1 MRFPALRLSA
11 VRFSHC
17 PLEEKCPPASSSV
30 LRPLFYI
37 FLLSISAVW
46 TTAAQ
51 VRIGG
56 TVTDEQTETPL
67 SGAHVFTEDMA
78 QGAITN
84 AEGRFVLEL
93 PALPE
98 AVVVQHLGYAPRV
111 FPVPP
116 EASESLVIRLTP
128 IVIPLE
134 EVLVSGEG
142 FASGLMEQVIRR
154 KQRMFA
160 DVSLLRMVGQTRL
173 VLEGDERIV
182 HLGDTAFDLLW
193 LYGEAE
199 PTDLIHHASRAEVS
213 AVSRTGAWDEELPLP
228 APHDVANLYEDF
240 VTVQGQ
246 RMIGPTHPDALEHYV
261 FRVAAERMLGDRTIY
276 DLNVSPIG
284 EEEAAFIGQ
293 ISVMDEEFVL
303 LEARLFPARHVVFP
317 DPTSGWNVRYVQ
329 HFREVGG
336 GFWAPVNLDMEGT
349 LRVAVGMQR
358 LRTVAFSRRTLLTG
372 HRTNVPAE
380 QLASITTPWSDPDFR
395 YGQVLMPMTAREL
408 DAIADLRAANLTLS
422 EAFPPER
429 RAGRFVGFLDPEIPD
444 RLQWPV
450 VMGYRFRFRYN
461 RVDGLLSSVGNELDL
476 FSSARLSWGL
486 GQATGFKKTRSYVSL
501 AAPLGEQILLRISRE
516 RDIASQGA
524 WSGHSEALASVQ
536 SALGG
541 QDYFDYFRRTR
552 YGAGLE
558 TIWRGLHLAAGVEQ
572 EKAESI
578 ERQVIRSWP
587 YAQAFQANPPVVD
600 DTFRSVYAALALP
613 RRATRT
619 IRSAALRVEH
629 SSPQGL
635 ASDAAF
641 TLLGGHIDLAQPT
654 LHRHRPTPAGLHIR
668 LQAGTSF
675 GDLPPQRTALLDTGL
690 ELFDGLRLN
699 RRHAFR
705 SLHGRPLQGARH
717 AAVFWR
723 HDFTTLPF
731 EWVRLWPLV
740 RLRMGIA
747 LFGAHGRVRGQP
759 AASAHDCM
767 PLTYC
772 GDRSVHEVGVSLTRI
787 GGAPF
792 RMDIARRLGGFGE
805 IPGGRVVLGFGV
817 ELN

>member
-1 MRFPALRLSA
+1 MI
-11 VRFSHC
+11 
-17 PLEEKCPPASSSV
+17 
-30 LRPLFYI
+30 RPLFYI

-142 FASGLMEQVIRR
+142 FASGLMAQVIRR

-317 DPTSGWNVRYVQ
+317 DPTSGWSVRYVQ
-329 HFREVGG
+329 HFREVAA

-349 LRVAVGMQR
+349 LRAAVDTQR

-395 YGQVLMPMTAREL
+395 YGQVLMPMTVREL
-408 DAIADLRAANLTLS
+408 DAVADLRAANLTLS

-476 FSSARLSWGL
+476 FSGARLLWGL

-516 RDIASQGA
+516 RDIASQGV
-524 WSGHSEALASVQ
+524 WSGYSEALASVQ

-587 YAQAFQANPPVVD
+587 YAQAFRANPPVVD

-619 IRSAALRVEH
+619 IRSAALRVKH

-767 PLTYC
+767 LLTYC

-787 GGAPF
+787 GGAPL

>member
-1 MRFPALRLSA
+1 MKSCTCERGVLIKVELIR
-11 VRFSHC
+11 
-17 PLEEKCPPASSSV
+17 ASC
-30 LRPLFYI
+30 I
-37 FLLSISAVW
+37 FLLSIGAAW
-46 TTAAQ
+46 TASAQ

-56 TVTDEQTETPL
+56 TVADEQTETPL

-93 PALPE
+93 SALPE
-98 AVVVQHLGYAPRV
+98 AIVVQHLGYAPRV

-116 EASESLVIRLTP
+116 ETRESLVIRLTP

-142 FASGLMEQVIRR
+142 FASGLMEQVVRR

-160 DVSLLRMVGQTRL
+160 DISSLRMVGQTRL
-173 VLEGDERIV
+173 VLEGDDRIV

-193 LYGEAE
+193 LYGETE
-199 PTDLIHHASRAEVS
+199 PADRTHHAYRAEVS

-240 VTVQGQ
+240 VTIQGQ
-246 RMIGPTHPDALEHYV
+246 RMIGPTHPDALKHYV

-329 HFREVGG
+329 HFREVGD

-349 LRVAVGMQR
+349 LRVAVDTQH
-358 LRTVAFSRRTLLTG
+358 LRTVAFSRRTLLAG
-372 HRTNVPAE
+372 HTANIPAE
-380 QLASITTPWSDPDFR
+380 QLASVTTPWSDPAFR
-395 YGQVLMPMTAREL
+395 YGQVLMPMTVREL

-429 RAGRFVGFLDPEIPD
+429 RTGRFIGFLDPENPGQ
-444 RLQWPV
+444 LHWPV
-450 VMGYRFRFRYN
+450 VMGYRFKFRYN
-461 RVDGLLSSVGNELDL
+461 RVDGFFSSVGSEWDL
-476 FSSARLSWGL
+476 FSDTHLSWRV
-486 GQATGFKKTRSYVSL
+486 GQATGLEQTRSYVSL
-501 AAPLGEQILLRISRE
+501 TTPLGEQLLFRISYD
-516 RDIASQGA
+516 RDVASQGA

-536 SALGG
+536 AALGG

-552 YGAGLE
+552 YGAGME
-558 TIWRGLHLAAGVEQ
+558 TSWRGLHLTAGVEQ

-578 ERQVIRSWP
+578 ERQITRSWP
-587 YAQAFQANPPVVD
+587 FAQTFRVNPPVRD
-600 DTFRSVYAALALP
+600 GTFRSVYATLALP

-629 SSPQGL
+629 GSPQRL
-635 ASDAAF
+635 AGDAAF
-641 TLLGGHIDLAQPT
+641 TLLGGHIDLAQST

-668 LQAGTSF
+668 LQGGTSF

-690 ELFDGLRLN
+690 ELFDGFRLN
-699 RRHAFR
+699 RHHAFR

-740 RLRMGIA
+740 RLRMGIT

-759 AASAHDCM
+759 AASGHEGFSCI
-767 PLTYC
+767 PPGYC
-772 GDRSVHEVGVSLTRI
+772 GDNFLHEVGVSLTRI
-787 GGAPF
+787 GGTPL
-792 RMDIARRLGGFGE
+792 RMDITRRLGDFGD
-805 IPGGRVVLGFGV
+805 IPGSRVVVGFGV
-817 ELN
+817 EL

>member
-1 MRFPALRLSA
+1 MVYGVIRYIP
-11 VRFSHC
+11 
-17 PLEEKCPPASSSV
+17 
-30 LRPLFYI
+30 YI
-37 FLLSISAVW
+37 FLLSIGAAW
-46 TTAAQ
+46 TAAAQ

-56 TVTDEQTETPL
+56 TVADEQTGSPL

-98 AVVVQHLGYAPRV
+98 AIVVQHLGYAPRV

-116 EASESLVIRLTP
+116 EAPESLVIRLTP

-142 FASGLMEQVIRR
+142 FASCLMEQVIRR

-160 DVSLLRMVGQTRL
+160 DISSLRMVGQTRL

-193 LYGEAE
+193 LYGETVDRA
-199 PTDLIHHASRAEVS
+199 HHAYRAEVS

-261 FRVAAERMLGDRTIY
+261 FRVAAERTLGDRTIY

-317 DPTSGWNVRYVQ
+317 APTSGWNVRYVQ
-329 HFREVGG
+329 HFREVAD
-336 GFWAPVNLDMEGT
+336 GFWAPVHLDMEGT
-349 LRVAVGMQR
+349 LRAAVGMQR
-358 LRTVAFSRRTLLTG
+358 LRTVRFSRRTLLAG
-372 HRTNVPAE
+372 HTANIPTE
-380 QLASITTPWSDPDFR
+380 QLASVTTPWSDPDFR
-395 YGQVLMPMTAREL
+395 YGQVLMPMTVREL
-408 DAIADLRAANLTLS
+408 DAIADLRAANLTLK

-429 RAGRFVGFLDPEIPD
+429 RPGRFIGFLDPEIPGQ
-444 RLQWPV
+444 LHWPV
-450 VMGYRFRFRYN
+450 VMGYRFKFRYN
-461 RVDGLLSSVGNELDL
+461 RVDGFFSSVGNELDL
-476 FSSARLSWGL
+476 FSGIRMSWRL
-486 GQATGFKKTRSYVSL
+486 GQATGLEQTRSYVSL
-501 AAPLGEQILLRISRE
+501 ARPLGEQFLFRISYD

-524 WSGHSEALASVQ
+524 WSGHSEALVSVQ
-536 SALGG
+536 AALGG

-552 YGAGLE
+552 YGAGME
-558 TIWRGLHLAAGVEQ
+558 ATWRGLHLTAGVEQ

-578 ERQVIRSWP
+578 VRQAARSWP
-587 YAQAFQANPPVVD
+587 YAQAFRANPPVRD
-600 DTFRSVYAALALP
+600 GTFRTVYAALALP

-629 SSPQGL
+629 GSPQRL
-635 ASDAAF
+635 AGNAAF
-641 TLLGGHIDLAQPT
+641 TLLGGHIDLAQST

-668 LQAGTSF
+668 LQGGTSF

-690 ELFDGLRLN
+690 ELFGGLRLN
-699 RRHAFR
+699 RLHAFR

-731 EWVRLWPLV
+731 EWLRLWPLV

-747 LFGAHGRVRGQP
+747 LFGAHGQVRGQP
-759 AASAHDCM
+759 AASGHEGFSCM
-767 PLTYC
+767 PPGYC
-772 GDRSVHEVGVSLTRI
+772 GDNSVHEIGVSLTRI
-787 GGAPF
+787 GGTPL
-792 RMDIARRLGGFGE
+792 RMDLTRRLGDFGD
-805 IPGGRVVLGFGV
+805 ITGSRVVVGFGV
-817 ELN
+817 EL

>member
-1 MRFPALRLSA
+1 MIRYIL
-11 VRFSHC
+11 
-17 PLEEKCPPASSSV
+17 
-30 LRPLFYI
+30 YI
-37 FLLSISAVW
+37 FLLSIGAVW

-56 TVTDEQTETPL
+56 TVLDEQTETPL

-84 AEGRFVLEL
+84 AEGRFFLEL
-93 PALPE
+93 PAFPE
-98 AVVVQHLGYAPRV
+98 AIVVQHLGYAPRV
-111 FPVPP
+111 FPVSP
-116 EASESLVIRLTP
+116 EAAESLVIRLTP

-160 DVSLLRMVGQTRL
+160 DVSSLRMVGQTRL

-199 PTDLIHHASRAEVS
+199 PTDRTHHASRAEVS

-317 DPTSGWNVRYVQ
+317 DPTSGWSVRYVQ
-329 HFREVGG
+329 HFREVAA

-349 LRVAVGMQR
+349 LRAAVDTQR
-358 LRTVAFSRRTLLTG
+358 LRTVAFSRRTLLAG
-372 HRTNVPAE
+372 HRTNIPEE
-380 QLASITTPWSDPDFR
+380 QLTSVTTPWSDPDFR

-408 DAIADLRAANLTLS
+408 DAIGDLRAANLTLS

-429 RAGRFVGFLDPEIPD
+429 REGRFVGFLDPENPD
-444 RLQWPV
+444 RLHWPV
-450 VMGYRFRFRYN
+450 VMGYRFTFRYN
-461 RVDGLLSSVGNELDL
+461 RVDGLFSSVGNELDL
-476 FSSARLSWGL
+476 FSGARLSWRI
-486 GQATGFKKTRSYVSL
+486 GQATGLQKTRSYVSL
-501 AAPLGEQILLRISRE
+501 TAPLGEQILLRISYD
-516 RDIASQGA
+516 RDVASQGV
-524 WSGHSEALASVQ
+524 WSGYSEALASVQ
-536 SALGG
+536 AALGG

-552 YGAGLE
+552 YGADLE
-558 TIWRGLHLAAGVEQ
+558 TTWRGLHLAAGVEQ

-578 ERQVIRSWP
+578 ERHVIRSWP
-587 YAQAFQANPPVVD
+587 YAQAFRANPPVVD

-613 RRATRT
+613 RRTTRT

-641 TLLGGHIDLAQPT
+641 TLLGGHIDLTQPT
-654 LHRHRPTPAGLHIR
+654 LRRHRPTPAGLHIR

-690 ELFDGLRLN
+690 ELFGGLRLN

-767 PLTYC
+767 PPAYC

-787 GGAPF
+787 GGAPL
-792 RMDIARRLGGFGE
+792 RMDITRRLGGFGD
-805 IPGGRVVLGFGV
+805 IAGGRVVLGFGV

>member
-1 MRFPALRLSA
+1 MIRYIL
-11 VRFSHC
+11 
-17 PLEEKCPPASSSV
+17 
-30 LRPLFYI
+30 YI
-37 FLLSISAVW
+37 FLLSVGAVW
-46 TTAAQ
+46 TAAAQ

-78 QGAITN
+78 HGAVTN

-93 PALPE
+93 PALPD
-98 AVVVQHLGYAPRV
+98 AIVVQHLGYAPRV

-116 EASESLVIRLTP
+116 EESESLVIRLAP

-134 EVLVSGEG
+134 EVLVSGED
-142 FASGLMEQVIRR
+142 FASNLMEQVIRR

-160 DVSLLRMVGQTRL
+160 EISSLRMVGQTRL
-173 VLEGDERIV
+173 LLEGDDRIV
-182 HLGDTAFDLLW
+182 HLSDTAFDLLW
-193 LYGEAE
+193 LYGD
-199 PTDLIHHASRAEVS
+199 TDQTDRNNHSYRAEVS

-228 APHDVANLYEDF
+228 APHDVANLYDDF

-284 EEEAAFIGQ
+284 EEEATFIGQ
-293 ISVMDEEFVL
+293 ISIMDEEFVL
-303 LEARLFPARHVVFP
+303 LEARFFPARHIVFP
-317 DPTSGWNVRYVQ
+317 DPTSGWNVRYMQ
-329 HFREVGG
+329 HFREVAG
-336 GFWAPVNLDMEGT
+336 GFWAPVNLDMEGA
-349 LRVAVGMQR
+349 LRAAVDTQH
-358 LRTVAFSRRTLLTG
+358 LRTVAFSRRTLLAG
-372 HRTNVPAE
+372 HRANIPEE
-380 QLASITTPWSDPDFR
+380 QLASVTTPWSDPAFR
-395 YGQVLMPMTAREL
+395 YGQVLMPMTVREL

-429 RAGRFVGFLDPEIPD
+429 RAGRFVGFLDPENPD
-444 RLQWPV
+444 QLQWPV
-450 VMGYRFRFRYN
+450 ITGYRFQLRYN
-461 RVDGLLSSVGNELDL
+461 RVDGLYSSVGNELDL
-476 FSSARLSWGL
+476 FSDTRLSWRV
-486 GQATGFKKTRSYVSL
+486 GQATGLKQTRSYVAL
-501 AAPLGEQILLRISRE
+501 TTPLGAHILLRISHD
-516 RDIASQGA
+516 RDIASQGV

-536 SALGG
+536 ATLGG

-552 YGAGLE
+552 YGAGME
-558 TIWRGLHLAAGVEQ
+558 ATWRGLHLTAGVEQ

-578 ERQVIRSWP
+578 ERQVTRSWP
-587 YAQAFQANPPVVD
+587 YVHTFRANPPVREG
-600 DTFRSVYAALALP
+600 TFRSVYASFALP
-613 RRATRT
+613 PRATRT

-629 SSPQGL
+629 GSPQRL

-641 TLLGGHIDLAQPT
+641 TSLGGHIDLAQPT
-654 LHRHRPTPAGLHIR
+654 LHRHRPRPAGLHIR
-668 LQAGTSF
+668 LQASTPF

-699 RRHAFR
+699 RNHAFR

-723 HDFTTLPF
+723 HEFTTLPF

-740 RLRMGIA
+740 RLRMGIT

-759 AASAHDCM
+759 AAPAHDCM
-767 PLTYC
+767 PPAYC
-772 GDRSVHEVGVSLTRI
+772 GDNLVHEVGVSLTRI
-787 GGAPF
+787 GGTPL
-792 RMDIARRLGGFGE
+792 RMDITRRLGDLGD

-817 ELN
+817 ELR